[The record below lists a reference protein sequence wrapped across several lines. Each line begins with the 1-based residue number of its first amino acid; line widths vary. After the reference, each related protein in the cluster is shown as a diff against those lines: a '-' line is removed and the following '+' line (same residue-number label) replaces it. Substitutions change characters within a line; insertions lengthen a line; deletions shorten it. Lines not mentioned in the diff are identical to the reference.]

1 MKRNVLLFIVFGIF
15 FQTVLLAQTEPEDIA
30 LANDEFQNSFYESL
44 LQKGIENYDKAIL
57 ALEKCKKLQ
66 PNNAVVFF
74 ELGKNYLAQKNYLV
88 AYTSFEKATQIDPT
102 NKWFWVGLYDVCYE
116 TKDYTQA
123 IVIVNKLIEFK
134 KEYKEDLVSLY
145 MNTQQFDKALELINE
160 LNDTVGKSDLRDNY
174 KIQILR
180 EAKYQDSEK
189 NNLLEQIKKYPKEE
203 SNYIALIYLYSESNQ
218 EEKALDIA
226 KKLEAEIPSSEW
238 AQVSLFKFHLNN
250 DDGVNAVKAMNRV
263 LNSKKI
269 DDKIK
274 HRMLNEFLIFSAD
287 KPQFDADLEKA
298 ISYFDTNSAVKVPKE
313 IGKFYHNKKNWDKA
327 IQFYELHL
335 KSNPEDIEILLLL
348 FDVYTEKQQ
357 FDVLAKKAESTTELF
372 PLQPQF
378 YYFAGLA
385 NNQLKN
391 FKKAAAILETGLDY
405 LVDDKVL
412 EINFYIQL
420 GQAYSGL
427 GDNAKK
433 ESYFIKADKLVK
445 KGK

>member
-1 MKRNVLLFIVFGIF
+1 MKKNVLLFIVFGFF

-30 LANDEFQNSFYESL
+30 LANDDFQNSFYESL

-57 ALEKCKKLQ
+57 ALEKCKKIQ
-66 PNNAVVFF
+66 PNNAIVFF
-74 ELGKNYLAQKNYLV
+74 ELGKNYLAQKNYLM

-250 DDGVNAVKAMNRV
+250 NDGSNAFKAMNKV
-263 LNSKKI
+263 LASKKI

-405 LVDDKVL
+405 LVDDKAL

-420 GQAYSGL
+420 GQAFSGL
-427 GDNAKK
+427 GDNTKK